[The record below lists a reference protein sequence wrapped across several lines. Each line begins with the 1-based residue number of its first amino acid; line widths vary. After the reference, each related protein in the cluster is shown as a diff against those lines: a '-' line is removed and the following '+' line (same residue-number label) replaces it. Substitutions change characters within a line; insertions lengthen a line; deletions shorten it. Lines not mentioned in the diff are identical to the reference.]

1 MSAIWDGDTGHVTIT
16 ATKDKDGAPVNL
28 TGATVTIIARHRDTK
43 AATTLDEVA
52 ASSDRA
58 SGVVV
63 ADAGALAVGTYDV
76 VVRAVAGGV
85 TATYPS
91 ADRPPEIITV
101 RADLDAPA

>member
-16 ATKDKDGAPVNL
+16 ATKAGAAVNL
-28 TGATVTIIARHRDTK
+28 TGAEVTIIARHRDSPH
-43 AATTLDEVA
+43 AVTTLDEIA

-58 SGVVV
+58 AGVVV

-91 ADRPPEIITV
+91 ADKLPEVVTV
-101 RADLDAPA
+101 RADLDATP